1 VQLDT
6 ARDQLQAVLARR
18 DSLRERLA
26 MLEERL
32 TQTPEV
38 EREYAALTRG
48 LEQLT
53 AQYNDLLS
61 KQQAAAMSVNLESE
75 NRGDRFTILD
85 SPDEPRRPV
94 QPNRIAIL
102 LLGLAFAFMG
112 GAGSIAMAETMDT
125 TVRSPRDVSS
135 LLEIPPLVMIPYI
148 ENEADT
154 RAKRWKRLAL
164 AASVTAWVGVVA
176 FLVMVPAQ

>member
-1 VQLDT
+1 SAQTGLPGFDRATLQTVLATREQELRSARERGLTDEHPDIVRLERSVQNLRNQLDGAPAAPPVTASAPPDNPAYLQRQVQLDT

-75 NRGDRFTILD
+75 NR
-85 SPDEPRRPV
+85 
-94 QPNRIAIL
+94 
-102 LLGLAFAFMG
+102 
-112 GAGSIAMAETMDT
+112 
-125 TVRSPRDVSS
+125 
-135 LLEIPPLVMIPYI
+135 
-148 ENEADT
+148 
-154 RAKRWKRLAL
+154 
-164 AASVTAWVGVVA
+164 
-176 FLVMVPAQ
+176 